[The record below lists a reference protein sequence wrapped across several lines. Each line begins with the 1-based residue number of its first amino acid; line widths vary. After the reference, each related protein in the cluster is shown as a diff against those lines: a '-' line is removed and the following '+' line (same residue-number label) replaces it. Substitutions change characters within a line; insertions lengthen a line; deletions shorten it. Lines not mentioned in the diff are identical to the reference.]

1 MPLKRSIKSIPGSIL
16 IVPFFLGILLAGCSS
31 SPELRIQAVDAY
43 AVSTA
48 SPLVGGRSTELSR
61 YHRLI
66 IDPVTAVMPDANH
79 WQNVSAAQRLQ
90 ATILARD
97 AFTAALSGDLPVT
110 SEVDDDVLR
119 LRFVVEEVQPASLV
133 GVSLT
138 HILPGGLPLNSLKNG
153 TGAESPLLMGTV
165 VIAGELRDARSDALV
180 ASFWMQQG
188 PDPAKLVA
196 VATQEDAMKAAID
209 RSAAKFATALAK
221 ARAGAENGP
230 PEQAADSHVSH
241 ANKGA

>member
-1 MPLKRSIKSIPGSIL
+1 MRCRPL
-16 IVPFFLGILLAGCSS
+16 A
-31 SPELRIQAVDAY
+31 
-43 AVSTA
+43 T
-48 SPLVGGRSTELSR
+48 LVGGRSTELSR

-138 HILPGGLPLNSLKNG
+138 HSAGRSAIELAQEWHWSRVSAPHGHGSHCRRVARCAQRC
-153 TGAESPLLMGTV
+153 TRRVLL
-165 VIAGELRDARSDALV
+165 DAARA
-180 ASFWMQQG
+180 
-188 PDPAKLVA
+188 DPAKLVA
-196 VATQEDAMKAAID
+196 VATQEDAMKAAIV
-209 RSAAKFATALAK
+209 ALPPSLPLHWPR
-221 ARAGAENGP
+221 ARAGAENSP
-230 PEQAADSHVSH
+230 PEQAADSR
-241 ANKGA
+241 